1 MREVALV
8 QMPLLRAECLSRPV
22 GVAFREELPRLPVSG
37 RLPDPVSFMSPSLL
51 LSKCGVGPVLLGVH
65 SEPILTLVEEFV
77 RPRLAATLCEPFLGG
92 SVPCSRHL
100 KFMQ

>member
-8 QMPLLRAECLSRPV
+8 QMPPLRAECLSRLI
-22 GVAFREELPRLPVSG
+22 GVTLREELPRLPVSG

-77 RPRLAATLCEPFLGG
+77 RPRLAATLREPVLGG
-92 SVPCSRHL
+92 SVPCSCHL
-100 KFMQ
+100 KFIR